1 MPTIVITAA
10 SKNHYL
16 NFLFYW
22 QSNLLNKKRRSMQS
36 CRNTVL
42 NDTLG
47 ALSATKAISTGFK
60 LILLIKPNNALIIRK
75 LLTIVRL

>member
-1 MPTIVITAA
+1 
-10 SKNHYL
+10 
-16 NFLFYW
+16 
-22 QSNLLNKKRRSMQS
+22 MQK
-36 CRNTVL
+36 NTVL

>member
-1 MPTIVITAA
+1 
-10 SKNHYL
+10 
-16 NFLFYW
+16 
-22 QSNLLNKKRRSMQS
+22 MQK
-36 CRNTVL
+36 NTVL

-60 LILLIKPNNALIIRK
+60 LILPIKPNNALIIRK